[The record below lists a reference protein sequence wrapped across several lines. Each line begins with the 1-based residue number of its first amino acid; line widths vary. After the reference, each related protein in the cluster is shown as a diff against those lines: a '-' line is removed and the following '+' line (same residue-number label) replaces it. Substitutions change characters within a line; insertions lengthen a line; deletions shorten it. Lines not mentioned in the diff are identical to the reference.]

1 MILEKSLEERDALT
15 EKVKADKKVNQVRM
29 SYSLRMDRSHR
40 FAEDVASE
48 QDFEKR
54 SANRPK

>member
-1 MILEKSLEERDALT
+1 MILEKNLEERGALI
-15 EKVKADKKVNQVRM
+15 EKLKADKKVNQVRR

-54 SANRPK
+54 SANRPE